1 MTIFANSGVAWP
13 KHEPATKE
21 AGEKTLEAT
30 SGVFK
35 VLAAIEGGSHPSQ
48 TSELDFARCA
58 ETINEAAA
66 IYAKIAEDLGSEIVD
81 PLTPSEIEM
90 AAINIRRYPRYIDD
104 DFYWAPYRY
113 GGQLIIGLLYRDL
126 AHRLRRLASTIR
138 TLKTSESGFDLAPQV
153 FQIFGLLESV
163 TTLARL
169 IATLGRRDASS
180 NE

>member
-1 MTIFANSGVAWP
+1 MTLFANSGVAWP

-21 AGEKTLEAT
+21 AGKKTLEAT

-48 TSELDFARCA
+48 MSELDLVRCA
-58 ETINEAAA
+58 ETINEAATT
-66 IYAKIAEDLGSEIVD
+66 YAKIGEDLRGEVVD
-81 PLTPSEIEM
+81 PLTPSELEM
-90 AAINIRRYPRYIDD
+90 AAIHTRRYRRYVDD
-104 DFYWAPYRY
+104 EFYEMPYRFDEH
-113 GGQLIIGLLYRDL
+113 LEIGLLYRDL

-138 TLKTSESGFDLAPQV
+138 TLKTSESSFDLAPQV

-169 IATLGRRDASS
+169 IATLGRRSIAG